1 MINTGEPSGTDG
13 RMEFTRTRR
22 EERMPAKIIS
32 GKDVSGQIREELKG
46 RAARLKEK
54 GIVPGLAVVLVG
66 EDPASVSY
74 VTAKAKAAEEI
85 GIFETTINMPPT
97 ASEEEVLKT
106 VDGLNR
112 DARYNGFLVQL
123 PLPKYVSSE
132 KVINLISPEKD
143 VDGFHPVNVGKMLRG
158 EPCPLPCTPYGVVQL
173 LVRSGY
179 SPEGKH
185 VVICGRSNIVG
196 KPLAVLLIQKKK
208 GANATVT
215 VCHTGTK
222 DLARFTLQA
231 DILVAAMGAPQV
243 IKAEMVRPGC
253 VVVDVGVNRV
263 ADPSSPKGFRLVGD
277 CDFEPIKEKAEAIT
291 PVPGGVGPMT
301 VTMLM
306 MNTIE
311 AAERKAGL
319 AA

>member
-1 MINTGEPSGTDG
+1 
-13 RMEFTRTRR
+13 
-22 EERMPAKIIS
+22 MPATIIS
-32 GKDVSGQIREELKG
+32 GKEVSGQIREELKV

-54 GIVPGLAVVLVG
+54 GVIPGLGVVLVG

-85 GIFETTINMPPT
+85 GIFETTINLP
-97 ASEEEVLKT
+97 ADSSEETILKT

-112 DARYNGFLVQL
+112 DGRYSGVLVQL
-123 PLPKYVSSE
+123 PLPKYVSAD
-132 KVINLISPEKD
+132 KVINFISPEKD
-143 VDGFHPVNVGKMLRG
+143 VDGFHPVNVGRLLRG
-158 EPCPLPCTPYGVVQL
+158 EPCPPPCTPYGVVQL
-173 LVRSGY
+173 LVRGGY

-196 KPLAVLLIQKKK
+196 KPLAALLIQKKK

-215 VCHTGTK
+215 ICHTGTP
-222 DLARFTLQA
+222 DLKRFTLQA
-231 DILVAAMGAPQV
+231 DILVAAMGAPRA
-243 IKAEMVRPGC
+243 IKAEMVREGC
-253 VVVDVGVNRV
+253 VVIDVGVNRV
-263 ADPSSPKGFRLVGD
+263 QDPTAAKGFRLVGD
-277 CDFEPIKEKAEAIT
+277 CDFEPIKEKAAAIT

-319 AA
+319 AP

>member
-1 MINTGEPSGTDG
+1 
-13 RMEFTRTRR
+13 
-22 EERMPAKIIS
+22 MPAKIIS
-32 GKDVSGQIREELKG
+32 GKEVAAAIREELKL
-46 RAARLKEK
+46 RAQKLKEK
-54 GIVPGLAVVLVG
+54 GVVAGLGVILVG

-85 GIFETTINMPPT
+85 GIFEETVRLPGD
-97 ASEEEVLKT
+97 ASEEEILKN
-106 VDGLNR
+106 VDRLNSDQR
-112 DARYNGFLVQL
+112 FNGVLVQL
-123 PLPKYVSSE
+123 PLPKWVNPD
-132 KVINLISPEKD
+132 KVINFISPEKD
-143 VDGFHPVNVGKMLRG
+143 VDGFHPVNVGKLLRG
-158 EPCPLPCTPYGVVQL
+158 EPCPLPCTPYGIQQM

-196 KPLAVLLIQKKK
+196 KPLAALLMQNKP

-222 DLARFTLQA
+222 DIKKYTLQA
-231 DILVAAMGAPQV
+231 DILVAAMGAP
-243 IKAEMVRPGC
+243 KAITADMVREGC
-253 VVVDVGVNRV
+253 VVIDVGVNRV
-263 ADPSSPKGFRLVGD
+263 PDPAAAKGFRLVGD
-277 CDFEPIKEKAEAIT
+277 CDFEAIKEKAAAIT

-311 AAERKAGL
+311 AAERKIQ
-319 AA
+319 

>member
-1 MINTGEPSGTDG
+1 VSA
-13 RMEFTRTRR
+13 R
-22 EERMPAKIIS
+22 IIS
-32 GKDVSGQIREELKG
+32 GKDVSGQVREELKG

-54 GIVPGLAVVLVG
+54 GVVPGLAVVLVG

-85 GIFETTINMPPT
+85 GIFETTIRMPVT
-97 ASEEEVLKT
+97 STEDEILRT
-106 VDGLNR
+106 VDELNQ
-112 DARYNGFLVQL
+112 DGRYNGFLVQL
-123 PLPKYVSSE
+123 PLPKYVSSA

-143 VDGFHPVNVGKMLRG
+143 VDGFHPINVGKMLRG

-196 KPLAVLLIQKKK
+196 KPLAALLMQKKK

-215 VCHTGTK
+215 VCHTGTP
-222 DLARFTLQA
+222 DLPHFTLQA
-231 DILVAAMGAPQV
+231 DILVAAMGAPRV

-253 VVVDVGVNRV
+253 VVIDVGVNRV
-263 ADPSSPKGFRLVGD
+263 ADPTCPKGFRLVGD

-301 VTMLM
+301 VAMLM

-319 AA
+319 LS